1 MSKFDTLQDRAT
13 QLAGQIGKGLRHAP
27 GHAQHLAG
35 QIGDGIRHVP
45 DHAQKWFKAGV
56 AVGAARAG
64 GRAMIRSTRRH
75 PVISATTAA
84 TVMAVAA
91 GLVVYAYRRR
101 RETDEA
107 IEGDS
112 HRVESRRSARMRAPI
127 EAHGGDEA
135 A

>member
-1 MSKFDTLQDRAT
+1 MNRFDTLQDRAT
-13 QLAGQIGKGLRHAP
+13 QLAGQIG
-27 GHAQHLAG
+27 
-35 QIGDGIRHVP
+35 DGIRHVP
-45 DHAQKWFKAGV
+45 GHAQKWFKAGV
-56 AVGAARAG
+56 AVGAAKAG
-64 GRAMIRSTRRH
+64 GRAVLRSTRRH

-101 RETDEA
+101 RENEAA
-107 IEGDS
+107 IEGS
-112 HRVESRRSARMRAPI
+112 ARRVEGRRAAAQQHRAPV